1 MPLFAA
7 PGRAYRTITMHQ
19 YLLQRTHRLT
29 TLALLAAGSAG
40 VWAAEFGTVISSTP
54 VVASVPVPQRECTE
68 EQWVYPPRSSGAGA
82 LIGAIAGA
90 AVGSNIGSGSGR
102 AAATA
107 LGLVAG
113 SAIGERVE
121 TEGSPTPTRTVQR
134 CRTVT
139 RLETRTIGHDV
150 VYEYQG
156 VQRTA
161 RLAQE
166 PGDRIALDVVPV
178 GQLPQAP
185 RRAGNLLTPAAP
197 AVVEEYETDRPPP
210 RVVYVQPD
218 YRPVPVYAYGWPYPA
233 VGLGITIGPGRG
245 WGWDGRPY
253 YRRHGR

>member
-1 MPLFAA
+1 MNQPH
-7 PGRAYRTITMHQ
+7 I
-19 YLLQRTHRLT
+19 HRLS
-29 TLALLAAGSAG
+29 TLTLLAACSAG
-40 VWAAEFGTVISSTP
+40 AGATEFGTVISSTP

-90 AVGSNIGSGSGR
+90 ALGSNVGSGSGR

-113 SAIGERVE
+113 SAIGERIE
-121 TEGSPTPTRTVQR
+121 TEGAPSPTRTVQR

-139 RLETRTIGHDV
+139 RLETRTIGYDV

-161 RLAQE
+161 RLTQE
-166 PGDRIALDVVPV
+166 PGERIALDVAPV
-178 GQLPQAP
+178 GQVLPPRWSGPAP
-185 RRAGNLLTPAAP
+185 ARSAAPPVVDEYDTPA
-197 AVVEEYETDRPPP
+197 PPP

-218 YRPVPVYAYGWPYPA
+218 YRPVPAYAYGWPYTTI
-233 VGLGITIGPGRG
+233 GLGVLVGPG
-245 WGWDGRPY
+245 WGWYGPRHHRHHHHHH
-253 YRRHGR
+253 RRGGH

>member
-1 MPLFAA
+1 MNAPFTPGKVALAVLCAA
-7 PGRAYRTITMHQ
+7 SS
-19 YLLQRTHRLT
+19 
-29 TLALLAAGSAG
+29 SA
-40 VWAAEFGTVISSTP
+40 WAVEYGTVISSTQ
-54 VVASVPVPQRECTE
+54 VVASVPVPQRQCTE
-68 EQWVYPPRSSGAGA
+68 EQRVYPPRSSGAGA

-90 AVGSNIGSGSGR
+90 AIGSSIGSGAGQ
-102 AAATA
+102 AAATG

-113 SAIGERVE
+113 SVIGDRIE
-121 TEGSPTPTRTVQR
+121 TEGTPAPTQIVQR

-139 RLETRTIGHDV
+139 RLEQRTVGYDV

-166 PGDRIALDVVPV
+166 PGERIALEVAPV
-178 GQLPQAP
+178 GQVPPP
-185 RRAGNLLTPAAP
+185 RGYGNNTAPAAP
-197 AVVEEYETDRPPP
+197 PVVEEYETDRPPP

-233 VGLGITIGPGRG
+233 VGLGVVIGPRYG
-245 WGWDGRPY
+245 WGWNGP

>member
-1 MPLFAA
+1 MTTPTPRGRIALVLFCAA
-7 PGRAYRTITMHQ
+7 SS
-19 YLLQRTHRLT
+19 
-29 TLALLAAGSAG
+29 SA
-40 VWAAEFGTVISSTP
+40 WAVEYGTVISSTP
-54 VVASVPVPQRECTE
+54 VVSTVPVPQRQCTE

-82 LIGAIAGA
+82 VIGAIAGA
-90 AVGSNIGSGSGR
+90 ALGSTIGAGSGR

-107 LGLVAG
+107 LGFVAG
-113 SAIGERVE
+113 SVIGERIE
-121 TEGSPTPTRTVQR
+121 TEGTPAPTQTVQR

-139 RLETRTIGHDV
+139 RLEPRTLGHDV

-166 PGDRIALDVVPV
+166 PGERIALDIAPV
-178 GQLPQAP
+178 GQLPPSRWSGTTVA
-185 RRAGNLLTPAAP
+185 PAAP
-197 AVVEEYETDRPPP
+197 PVVEDDDADRPPP

-233 VGLGITIGPGRG
+233 VGLGVVIGPRHGWGRG
-245 WGWDGRPY
+245 WNGP